1 MSRHEPLERVRG
13 RLTGAVVVVALGAL
27 VVAMYPAQPGRPARR
42 STPGPRRLPFAVP
55 LARGNMVG
63 DANIASHAHEGE
75 SGEVPACSVRGGEV
89 LNICELIEQ
98 GPVVLALFVDGGS
111 CTGVLGEMQ
120 ALQSSFPQVRFA
132 AVEIKGSRS
141 DLRTLIA
148 HEGLT
153 LPGWHRRRRGR
164 CASLYKVLSCPQVD
178 LIYPRSGKVQSRA
191 LLNTPSPATLRAR
204 VAALVAAS
212 APVAVR
218 ERERERAGC
227 SEHRLAGSR
236 GRARAALAEA
246 AAGSEVEVGRAGS
259 LTGASPPDI
268 QQRLRERSSRF
279 RGARAVGIRL
289 EPVPAAYR
297 VFFRH
302 IGLDPDVV
310 RTPIE
315 TAVLERMIRGG
326 FPPGACSQTSC

>member
-1 MSRHEPLERVRG
+1 MRG
-13 RLTGAVVVVALGAL
+13 RLIGAVVVVALGAL
-27 VVAMYPAQPGRPARR
+27 VVAVFLHNPGGLRGID
-42 STPGPRRLPFAVP
+42 PGTKAPPFAVP

-98 GPVVLALFVDGGS
+98 GPVVLALFVNGES

-148 HEGLT
+148 HKGLT
-153 LPGWHRRRRGR
+153 YPVGIDADGAL
-164 CASLYKVLSCPQVD
+164 ASLYKVLSCPQVD

-191 LLNTPSPATLRAR
+191 LLNTPTPAALRAR

-212 APVAVR
+212 
-218 ERERERAGC
+218 RAGG
-227 SEHRLAGSR
+227 SQGAG
-236 GRARAALAEA
+236 A
-246 AAGSEVEVGRAGS
+246 
-259 LTGASPPDI
+259 
-268 QQRLRERSSRF
+268 
-279 RGARAVGIRL
+279 
-289 EPVPAAYR
+289 
-297 VFFRH
+297 
-302 IGLDPDVV
+302 
-310 RTPIE
+310 
-315 TAVLERMIRGG
+315 
-326 FPPGACSQTSC
+326 